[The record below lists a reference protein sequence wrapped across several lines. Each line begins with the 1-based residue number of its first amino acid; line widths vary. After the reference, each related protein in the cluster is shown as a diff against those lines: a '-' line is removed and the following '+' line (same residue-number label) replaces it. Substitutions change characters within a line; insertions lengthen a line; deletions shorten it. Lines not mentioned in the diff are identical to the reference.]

1 MESQWVRPFP
11 PRRFHGGF
19 FGPGYGYGYGY
30 GFGGFYP
37 WGFGLG
43 LGFDCDPLWNF
54 GCDAYGYPGYG
65 YYGPYAPGFYLNSY
79 SGDDVA
85 AAPDTPQDYGAY
97 SDQNTAPDESSEAS
111 ANGTTVLYLNDGTSF
126 TVTDYWVADYKLHY
140 ITDGARENV
149 IDLDQID
156 VQRTVDENAARGV
169 NFTLRPAP
177 GSAQR

>member
-1 MESQWVRPFP
+1 MAVFLVRDMDTATGTDSGDFT
-11 PRRFHGGF
+11 
-19 FGPGYGYGYGY
+19 
-30 GFGGFYP
+30 
-37 WGFGLG
+37 LG
-43 LGFDCDPLWNF
+43 DSALDWALICDPLWNF

-65 YYGPYAPGFYLNSY
+65 YYGPYAPGFYLDSY